1 MDERVDNNLVLNKD
15 IHIAVEVSPAAG
27 PQGLK
32 GLKIRRI
39 SGDYVRY
46 DRICNELI
54 ACINI

>member
-1 MDERVDNNLVLNKD
+1 MKLIALISNQD